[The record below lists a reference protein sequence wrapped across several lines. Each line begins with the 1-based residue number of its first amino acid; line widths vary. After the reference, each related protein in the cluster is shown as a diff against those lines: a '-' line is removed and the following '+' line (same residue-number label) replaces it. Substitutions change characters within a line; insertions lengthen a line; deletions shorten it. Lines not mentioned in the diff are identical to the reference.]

1 METFPPHW
9 RPKMVGFIAGL
20 LSIAPL
26 LGCAHDRPW
35 CFERSHAN
43 RARAIATVEADSDR
57 GSAQYYVFNFDDLPT
72 DGLEQMSY
80 KGTVTGY
87 HLFKI
92 YTKCTTNDALVY
104 DIAIPAPQCEVANP
118 RPVKEETAIANASY
132 RKPVRSDGRCK
143 VEDRRR

>member
-1 METFPPHW
+1 METFPLRRFPGTV
-9 RPKMVGFIAGL
+9 RLIAGL

-26 LGCAHDRPW
+26 LACAHGRPW

-43 RARAIATVEADSDR
+43 RAQAVGKVEAESDR
-57 GSAQYYVFNFDDLPT
+57 GSTQYYVFNFDDLPT
-72 DGLEQMSY
+72 VGLEQMSY
-80 KGTVTGY
+80 KGTVVGY

-104 DIAIPAPQCEVANP
+104 DIAIPAPQCEVAYP

-132 RKPVRSDGRCK
+132 RKPVRSDGKCK

>member
-1 METFPPHW
+1 MEPCPPN
-9 RPKMVGFIAGL
+9 RRAKMVGFIAGL

-43 RARAIATVEADSDR
+43 RARAVATVEADSDR
-57 GSAQYYVFNFDDLPT
+57 GSRQYYVFNFDDLPT

-104 DIAIPAPQCEVANP
+104 DIAIPAGQCDVANA
-118 RPVKEETAIANASY
+118 RAVKDETAIANGTY

-143 VEDRRR
+143 VDDRRG

>member
-1 METFPPHW
+1 
-9 RPKMVGFIAGL
+9 MVRFFAGA

-26 LGCAHDRPW
+26 LACAHDRPW

-43 RARAIATVEADSDR
+43 RAQAVATVEAESDR
-57 GSAQYYVFNFDDLPT
+57 GSRLYYVFNFDDLPA

-80 KGTVTGY
+80 KGTAAGY

-104 DIAIPAPQCEVANP
+104 DVAIPAAQCEVTHP
-118 RPVKEETAIANASY
+118 RPVKEETAIANATY
-132 RKPVRSDGRCK
+132 RKPVRSDGKCK